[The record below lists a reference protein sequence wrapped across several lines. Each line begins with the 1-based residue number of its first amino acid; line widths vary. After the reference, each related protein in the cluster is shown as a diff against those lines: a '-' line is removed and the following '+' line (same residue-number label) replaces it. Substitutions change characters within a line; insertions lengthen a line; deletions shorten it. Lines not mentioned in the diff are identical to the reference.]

1 MSRWARKRDEG
12 HQEIRDG
19 LRKCGIWVADTA
31 DCPGF
36 VDLVACR
43 RNNGLPP
50 LEVFRDRML
59 LEAEEGLFL
68 TPAECAILCAAIG
81 SARPA
86 LAGQFTPLEVKRE
99 KGARGGG
106 GGSLTEAQEKLIAS
120 CPGEIHVVRTLDEAL
135 EAIGAR
141 RR

>member
-1 MSRWARKRDEG
+1 MSRRARKRDEG

-36 VDLVACR
+36 VDLVVYFAGSVTSR
-43 RNNGLPP
+43 P
-50 LEVFRDRML
+50 EDRGFHL
-59 LEAEEGLFL
+59 
-68 TPAECAILCAAIG
+68 
-81 SARPA
+81 
-86 LAGQFTPLEVKRE
+86 LEVKRE
-99 KGARGGG
+99 KGPRGGG
-106 GGSLTEAQEKLIAS
+106 GGELTEAQEKLIAS

-135 EAIGAR
+135 AAIGAR